1 MASSASTGEST
12 LNSSFSFTHNHST
25 TKWQYYFVA
34 FKLISLILAGALCL
48 SPSLY
53 KGAAVAIIA
62 TTAITLSP
70 ETVNLD
76 SEVLSAG

>member
-1 MASSASTGEST
+1 MLGLKNIDVYAFGI
-12 LNSSFSFTHNHST
+12 FHSRNLLL
-25 TKWQYYFVA
+25 QILFVA